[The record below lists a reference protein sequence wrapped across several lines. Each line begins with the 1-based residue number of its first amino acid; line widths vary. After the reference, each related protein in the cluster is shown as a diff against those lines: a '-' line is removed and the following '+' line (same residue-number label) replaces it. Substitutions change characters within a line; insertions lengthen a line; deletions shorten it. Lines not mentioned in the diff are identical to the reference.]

1 MLNYLFLINTISK
14 KKYFMNIHFTHF
26 LVCHCEKEMEVV
38 PFQNE
43 FFHFLED
50 DYKANMVIN
59 HIYKSLH

>member
-1 MLNYLFLINTISK
+1 
-14 KKYFMNIHFTHF
+14 MNIHFTHF